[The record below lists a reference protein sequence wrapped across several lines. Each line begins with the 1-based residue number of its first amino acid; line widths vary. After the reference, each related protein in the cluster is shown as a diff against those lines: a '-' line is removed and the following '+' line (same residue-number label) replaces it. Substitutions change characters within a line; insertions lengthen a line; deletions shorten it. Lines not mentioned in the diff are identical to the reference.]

1 MREGVGRDDAM
12 GSKVMA
18 VSLNQVGA
26 GMRNLSSTSQSLG
39 NFSMAIDS
47 LLCHLQMKKLRILSR
62 IHREWAAEPATV
74 SCIKKAIGHSVFC

>member
-12 GSKVMA
+12 GHKVRA
-18 VSLNQVGA
+18 ISLNQVGA

-47 LLCHLQMKKLRILSR
+47 LLCHLQMEKLRILSLGYTGSGQQSLPR
-62 IHREWAAEPATV
+62 CHV
-74 SCIKKAIGHSVFC
+74 SKK